1 MVTAEFAVAL
11 PSLVL
16 VVAAAL
22 GGVVL
27 VTDQMRCVDAASTA
41 ARLAARGESLT
52 TVRAAVA
59 RLAPHGAV
67 VEVTSAPTTVTAT
80 VVLRVG
86 GPGWLG
92 RFPSITISEQSVAA
106 RESLVQRR

>member
-27 VTDQMRCVDAASTA
+27 VTDQMRCVDAAATA

-52 TVRAAVA
+52 TVRSAVS

-67 VEVTSAPTTVTAT
+67 VEVTTAPTTVTAT
-80 VVLRVG
+80 VVLHVG

-92 RFPSITISEQSVAA
+92 RFPAITISQQSVAA
-106 RESLVQRR
+106 RESVGQAR